1 MAETPPSS
9 QWSLC
14 AGESLNKSWSGPEC
28 RVACSLRTGLQSK
41 RLRRRSGDWNVESFP
56 LHSSHPRS
64 NCTGRKPGFVGSEQT
79 ERVESHVRTVRSA
92 REWKQAGSAYLEQEG
107 DGGSLVLGGTD
118 RDKKNSTGIFLVHIA
133 LETRVLAERDSSLA
147 AVDDDGVFLWEVDHL
162 PGLFHRLQFNKCLE
176 MRATG
181 VSIRPASFS
190 E

>member
-1 MAETPPSS
+1 M
-9 QWSLC
+9 
-14 AGESLNKSWSGPEC
+14 
-28 RVACSLRTGLQSK
+28 
-41 RLRRRSGDWNVESFP
+41 
-56 LHSSHPRS
+56 
-64 NCTGRKPGFVGSEQT
+64 GSEQT

-162 PGLFHRLQFNKCLE
+162 PGLFHRL
-176 MRATG
+176 
-181 VSIRPASFS
+181 
-190 E
+190 